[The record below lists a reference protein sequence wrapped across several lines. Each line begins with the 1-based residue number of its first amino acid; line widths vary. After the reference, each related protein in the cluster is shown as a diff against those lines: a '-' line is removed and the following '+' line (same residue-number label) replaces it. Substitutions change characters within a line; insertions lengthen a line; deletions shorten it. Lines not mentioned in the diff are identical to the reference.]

1 MMLIIVIL
9 NTIIIIHSEENSL
22 LLCINREVSLQ
33 SVEPKIEGDQ
43 LDNMLANMTSGENS
57 QLSNLVNVGD
67 SQAALRMVGAIN
79 SLLNA
84 QSTKTPSGND
94 SEREGAR
101 KEKRKE
107 VNCLKMIKFV
117 ARLVQRKIRVPLN
130 CTAIGYCTTEQQRTC
145 WQGKAFTRLKCKRSK
160 INIYF
165 ISRHRR
171 QPRGLDI

>member
-22 LLCINREVSLQ
+22 LLSINREVSLQ

-130 CTAIGYCTTEQQRTC
+130 CTAIGYCTSEQQRTC
-145 WQGKAFTRLKCKRSK
+145 WRGKFL
-160 INIYF
+160 
-165 ISRHRR
+165 
-171 QPRGLDI
+171 RG

>member
-1 MMLIIVIL
+1 M
-9 NTIIIIHSEENSL
+9 
-22 LLCINREVSLQ
+22 CFNREVFLQ

-145 WQGKAFTRLKCKRSK
+145 WQGKVFTRLKCKRSK
-160 INIYF
+160 VNIYF

-171 QPRGLDI
+171 QRRGLDI

>member
-9 NTIIIIHSEENSL
+9 NTIIIHSEEDFL
-22 LLCINREVSLQ
+22 LLCFNREVFLQ
-33 SVEPKIEGDQ
+33 SVEPKIEGDK

-117 ARLVQRKIRVPLN
+117 ARVPLN
-130 CTAIGYCTTEQQRTC
+130 CTAIGYCTSEQQRTS
-145 WQGKAFTRLKCKRSK
+145 WRGKFL
-160 INIYF
+160 
-165 ISRHRR
+165 
-171 QPRGLDI
+171 RG

>member
-1 MMLIIVIL
+1 MMLIIIIL
-9 NTIIIIHSEENSL
+9 NTIIIHSEEDFL
-22 LLCINREVSLQ
+22 LLCINREVFLQ

-130 CTAIGYCTTEQQRTC
+130 CTAIGYCTSEQQRTC
-145 WQGKAFTRLKCKRSK
+145 WRGKFL
-160 INIYF
+160 
-165 ISRHRR
+165 
-171 QPRGLDI
+171 RG

>member
-9 NTIIIIHSEENSL
+9 NTIIIHSEEDFL
-22 LLCINREVSLQ
+22 LLCFNREVFLQ

-107 VNCLKMIKFV
+107 VNCLKMINLSCVWHIEKSV
-117 ARLVQRKIRVPLN
+117 YPLIALRSDTVPVSNRELL
-130 CTAIGYCTTEQQRTC
+130 GEESFYEV
-145 WQGKAFTRLKCKRSK
+145 KM
-160 INIYF
+160 
-165 ISRHRR
+165 
-171 QPRGLDI
+171 

>member
-1 MMLIIVIL
+1 MLIIVIL

-22 LLCINREVSLQ
+22 LLCINLEVFLQ

-160 INIYF
+160 VNIYF
-165 ISRHRR
+165 ISRLRR
-171 QPRGLDI
+171 QRRGLDI

>member
-22 LLCINREVSLQ
+22 LLCINLEVFLQ

-130 CTAIGYCTTEQQRTC
+130 CTAIGYCTSEQQRTC
-145 WQGKAFTRLKCKRSK
+145 W
-160 INIYF
+160 
-165 ISRHRR
+165 
-171 QPRGLDI
+171 